1 MNRLLKSAFTI
12 RRHVSAGDNAVPG
25 RLLMQG
31 LPYLLG
37 WNGFS
42 FLPLSLFFIINSR
55 CNMKCQMCDVGRR
68 YEDSMFYKNLVGTG
82 ADGRGDFP
90 IERFETLMDEVRAF
104 RPFVSITSTEPLLYE
119 PLPRAISAAKS
130 RGLGVNVTT
139 NGLLLSRR
147 HGELLESGLDRL
159 TVSLDGPPDVHDR
172 IRGVPGAFRTI
183 EKGLLGL
190 IEQKKKTGNA
200 RPSITINTVITNL
213 NAGTLGRLLMTI
225 PLADVDQVTFALM
238 SFCHQELADRHNARW
253 GDKYPASRTCLEGD
267 TDPAGIDVSSLH
279 EELREIEAK
288 HPGKVHFFF
297 ENTARFLEKYFHRPD
312 EFMDF
317 RPCLFPWFTAQI
329 TASGDLIG
337 VTRCYP
343 RTFGNILE
351 RPFPDV
357 WNGAEMRAFRKDLK
371 RHRRFPACTRCEGV
385 LY

>member
-1 MNRLLKSAFTI
+1 MRK
-12 RRHVSAGDNAVPG
+12 HVSAGTNAAPV
-25 RLLMQG
+25 RLLTQG
-31 LPYLLG
+31 LPYLFG
-37 WNGFS
+37 RNGFS

-68 YEDSMFYKNLVGTG
+68 YEDSMFYKNLVGPG

-104 RPFVSITSTEPLLYE
+104 HPFVSITSTEPLLYE
-119 PLPRAISAAKS
+119 PLPRAIRAAKS

-147 HGELLESGLDRL
+147 HSELLASGLNRL
-159 TVSLDGPPDVHDR
+159 TISLDGPADVHDR

-183 EKGLLGL
+183 EKGLIEL
-190 IEQKKKTGNA
+190 IEQKRRTGNP
-200 RPSITINTVITNL
+200 RPAITINTVITNL
-213 NAGTLGRLLMTI
+213 NAGTLGLLLEAL
-225 PLADVDQVTFALM
+225 PLADLEQVTFALM
-238 SFCHQELADRHNARW
+238 SFCHQELADRHNALW
-253 GDKYPASRTCLEGD
+253 GGKYPASRTCLEGD
-267 TDPAGIDVSSLH
+267 TDPSRVDVPSLKA
-279 EELREIEAK
+279 ELDAIRAK
-288 HPGKVHFFF
+288 YPDKVHFFF
-297 ENTARFLEKYFHRPD
+297 ENTTRFLEKYFHRPD

-343 RTFGNILE
+343 RTFGNILD
-351 RPFPDV
+351 RPFLDV
-357 WNGAEMRAFRKDLK
+357 WNGAEMRAFRKDLRK
-371 RHRRFPACTRCEGV
+371 HRRFPACTRCEGV

>member
-1 MNRLLKSAFTI
+1 MTSLINSAFKM
-12 RRHVSAGDNAVPG
+12 RKHVSAGTNAVPS
-25 RLLMQG
+25 RLLTQG
-31 LPYLLG
+31 LPYLFCT
-37 WNGFS
+37 NGFS
-42 FLPLSLFFIINSR
+42 LPPLSLFFIINSR

-68 YEDSMFYKNLVGTG
+68 YEGSMFYKNLIG
-82 ADGRGDFP
+82 AGAEGRGDFP
-90 IERFETLMDEVRAF
+90 IERFETLMDEVKSF
-104 RPFVSITSTEPLLYE
+104 HPFISITSTEPLLYE
-119 PLPRAISAAKS
+119 PLPRAIAAAKS
-130 RGLGVNVTT
+130 RDLAVNVTT

-147 HGELLESGLDRL
+147 YRELLESGLDRL

-183 EKGLLGL
+183 ENGLLGL
-190 IEQKKKTGNA
+190 IEQKKKTGNS

-213 NAGTLGRLLMTI
+213 NAGTLNRLLETL
-225 PLADVDQVTFALM
+225 PLANVDQVTFALM

-267 TDPAGIDVSSLH
+267 TDPASIDVRSLH
-279 EELREIEAK
+279 EELSGIAVKYR
-288 HPGKVHFFF
+288 GKVHFFF
-297 ENTARFLEKYFHRPD
+297 KNTTRFLEKYFQRPD

-351 RPFPDV
+351 RPFREV
-357 WNGAEMRAFRKDLK
+357 WNGSEMREFRKDLK
-371 RHRRFPACTRCEGV
+371 RHRRFLACTRCEGV